1 MLTSHTLLCLLGVV
15 ATLTNA
21 LGSSPPFPRIL
32 HERRMAPPL
41 GWHPLRRADPDT
53 ILPLSIALR
62 QSNIHH
68 LDDYLFD
75 VADPDSPNYGR
86 WWTPEQIIGTFQP
99 SLESSETV
107 REWLFHEGID
117 AHRVDLSKDRAYLR
131 VNVSVSEAERLLATS
146 YYVYQHEDG
155 SEEVGCHHGY
165 HLPEHVVEHVD
176 LVTPTVHFEKV
187 RLHAHAGRRKRS
199 AAAASDYSWQM
210 RRPQGVS
217 ATKPSMVYA
226 HAENCD
232 KMATI
237 DCFRALYNFY
247 PKLTQTHRNTVGVVE
262 TTGNDL
268 NGNDLDI
275 FLKKFSPAAV
285 GAQLP
290 TFVGID
296 TDDKPDFGETDPNLI
311 SEADLD
317 FELMIGLLGK
327 EQKVTLYDIG
337 QSGSFNFLLDAFDA
351 SYCSFEGGDDP
362 EIDGVVPNEDC
373 GDKPRSNVISI
384 SFVGGED
391 LPPAY
396 MQRQCTEFGKLSMMG
411 ITFLVASG
419 DDGVASNGDNLCLAA
434 NGTPVPGPGAF
445 LPNFPATC
453 PYVTAVGATQVDP
466 GKSVH
471 DPESAPTAFGSG
483 GGFSNV
489 FPRPSFQERLV
500 QRYLAQLGRHA
511 VDPTLFNSSGRGIPD
526 VAANGF
532 PTAAVI
538 AGNYSIVGGTS
549 ASTPIFAAIV
559 AAVNDA
565 RLALGK
571 SPVGPIN
578 PAIYSILFT
587 GAFHDVTNGTN
598 PGCGTNGFPALAGW
612 DPVTGLGTPNFPQL
626 LLQFL
631 ALP

>member
-1 MLTSHTLLCLLGVV
+1 MITSHILVALLGVV
-15 ATLTNA
+15 ATLTDTLA
-21 LGSSPPFPRIL
+21 SSPPSRRIL
-32 HERRMAPPL
+32 HERRTSPPH
-41 GWHPLRRADPDT
+41 GWLPRRRADPDT
-53 ILPLSIALR
+53 VLPLNIALR
-62 QSNIHH
+62 QSNVYH
-68 LDDYLFD
+68 LDDYLLD

-86 WWTPEQIIGTFQP
+86 WWTPEQIVGTFQP
-99 SLESSETV
+99 SLESSTTV
-107 REWLFHEGID
+107 RGWLSDEGID
-117 AHRVDLSKDRAYLR
+117 GHRVELSTDRAYLR
-131 VNVSVSEAERLLATS
+131 VNVSVAEAERLLATS

-199 AAAASDYSWQM
+199 AAAASDYSWKM
-210 RRPQGVS
+210 NRPQGVS
-217 ATKPSMVYA
+217 PNKPSMVYA
-226 HAENCD
+226 DAEHCD
-232 KMATI
+232 KLATI
-237 DCFRALYNFY
+237 DCFRALYDFY
-247 PKLTQTHRNTVGVVE
+247 PNLTQTHVNTVGIVE
-262 TTGNDL
+262 TSGNDL
-268 NGNDLDI
+268 NGHDLDM

-296 TDDKPDFGETDPNLI
+296 TDDKPDFSETDPNLI

-362 EIDGVVPNEDC
+362 DIDGVVRNEDC
-373 GDKPRSNVISI
+373 GNKPSSNVISI

-434 NGTPVPGPGAF
+434 NGT
-445 LPNFPATC
+445 
-453 PYVTAVGATQVDP
+453 AVN
-466 GKSVH
+466 
-471 DPESAPTAFGSG
+471 DPESAPSAFGSG

-489 FPRPSFQERLV
+489 FPRPSFQTRLV
-500 QRYLAQLGRHA
+500 QRYLAQLSPHA

-549 ASTPIFAAIV
+549 AATPIFAAIV

-565 RLALGK
+565 RLAHGK
-571 SPVGPIN
+571 RPVGPIN
-578 PAIYSILFT
+578 PAIYSTMFAD
-587 GAFHDVTNGTN
+587 AFHDVANGTN
-598 PGCGTNGFPALAGW
+598 PGCGTDGFPALAGW
-612 DPVTGLGTPNFPQL
+612 DPVTGLGTPNFLKLVQR
-626 LLQFL
+626 FL